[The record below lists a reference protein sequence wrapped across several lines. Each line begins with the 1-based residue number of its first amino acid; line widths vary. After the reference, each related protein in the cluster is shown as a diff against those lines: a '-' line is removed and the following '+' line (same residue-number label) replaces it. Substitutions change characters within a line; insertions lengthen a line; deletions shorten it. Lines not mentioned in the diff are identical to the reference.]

1 MSYLITW
8 LSAYAVGWVIT
19 LEIFKNRHTVAKQAH
34 APLLALITQICVLHH
49 LQNIGNKNVIRNILF
64 KTVLSKNCKKR
75 TTLHIQKETL
85 QYKLEHDLK
94 ACQKVTL
101 LGAFKFKSIFFSSEL
116 SKNYIKAQRE
126 PLFIFKKNITIYSGH
141 KKYNSRNK

>member
-1 MSYLITW
+1 M
-8 LSAYAVGWVIT
+8 
-19 LEIFKNRHTVAKQAH
+19 
-34 APLLALITQICVLHH
+34 
-49 LQNIGNKNVIRNILF
+49 F

-116 SKNYIKAQRE
+116 SKNYIKKA
-126 PLFIFKKNITIYSGH
+126 TIYIQKEH
-141 KKYNSRNK
+141 YNISSNTI